1 MNNNEA
7 AAAVFLFAGMT
18 IVLWKIIDTWAKT
31 RLGRKNNQADTQ
43 LAETL
48 QSLEQ
53 RFARVEVAL
62 DDLTG
67 ELHRVSE
74 SNGFLTRLLSERS
87 REPGALDHR

>member
-7 AAAVFLFAGMT
+7 AAAVFFFAGLT
-18 IVLWKIIDTWAKT
+18 IILWKVIDTWAKI
-31 RLGRKNNQADTQ
+31 RGSRKNNQADVQ

-53 RFARVEVAL
+53 RFARVEVAI
-62 DDLTG
+62 DDLTS

-87 REPGALDHR
+87 REAGAVDQR

>member
-1 MNNNEA
+1 VTDNEMVA
-7 AAAVFLFAGMT
+7 L
-18 IVLWKIIDTWAKT
+18 IVLISGATTMVVAALWAFVKL
-31 RLGRKNNQADTQ
+31 RVGRKPDGM
-43 LAETL
+43 AETL

-53 RFARVEVAL
+53 RFARVEVAI

-87 REPGALDHR
+87 REPGTVDRH